1 MGRGDKTA
9 EWKDMSSSLLTE
21 TPKSQLT
28 AEQTSP
34 ITAGTYPKDTLHR
47 KTKRKPQQ
55 DGSRDTIKSNPIHP
69 G

>member
-28 AEQTSP
+28 AEQPLKTNF
-34 ITAGTYPKDTLHR
+34 GTYK
-47 KTKRKPQQ
+47 
-55 DGSRDTIKSNPIHP
+55 
-69 G
+69 